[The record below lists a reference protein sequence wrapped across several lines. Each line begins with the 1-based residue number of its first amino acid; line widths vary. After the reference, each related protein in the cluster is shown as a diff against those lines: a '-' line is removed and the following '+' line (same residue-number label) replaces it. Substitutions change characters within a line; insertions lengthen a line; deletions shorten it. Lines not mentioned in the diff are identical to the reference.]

1 MSAKAGSM
9 PVLGEKHWWQILVR
23 GIIALIFGIVVLAWP
38 TAALIIFAILFGVFV
53 FVDGIFTLVVAT
65 NYKAGGGRRAWLYVR
80 SIAGIIVGLI
90 IFFLPVVAIP
100 LLILILVYLIA
111 AWALVTGVMEL
122 VYAFQAN
129 QDTAIRWMFAISGI
143 LSIILGILMLIKPLI
158 GALVI
163 AVVVGAY
170 AVLAGILLIIL
181 SFRLRSIKAAP

>member
-1 MSAKAGSM
+1 MSAKIGSI
-9 PVLGEKHWWQILVR
+9 PVLGAKHWWQILVR

-38 TAALIIFAILFGVFV
+38 GVALVVFALFFGAFV
-53 FVDGIFTLVVAT
+53 FVDGIFTLVAAI
-65 NYKAGGGRRAWLYVR
+65 NYKEGGGRRVWLYV
-80 SIAGIIVGLI
+80 SGIAGIIVGLI
-90 IFFLPVVAIP
+90 VFFLPVMAIAV
-100 LLILILVYLIA
+100 LLLILVYLIA
-111 AWALVTGVMEL
+111 AWALITGVMEL

-129 QDTAIRWMFAISGI
+129 QDTAIRWLFAVSGI

-181 SFRLRSIKAAP
+181 SFRLREVKAR

>member
-1 MSAKAGSM
+1 MSAKAGSI
-9 PVLGEKHWWQILVR
+9 PVLGDKHWWQILVR

-38 TAALIIFAILFGVFV
+38 TAALIIFALLFGAFV
-53 FVDGIFTLVVAT
+53 FVDGIFTLVAAV
-65 NYKAGGGRRAWLYVR
+65 NYKAGGGRRVWLYVAG
-80 SIAGIIVGLI
+80 IAGILVGLI
-90 IFFLPVVAIP
+90 IFLLPVVAIP
-100 LLILILVYLIA
+100 MLILILVYLIA

-143 LSIILGILMLIKPLI
+143 LSIILGILMLLKPLI

-181 SFRLRSIKAAP
+181 SFRLRSIKS

>member
-1 MSAKAGSM
+1 MSAKAGSI

-38 TAALIIFAILFGVFV
+38 TAALIIFAILFGIFV
-53 FVDGIFTLVVAT
+53 FVDGIFTLVAAI
-65 NYKAGGGRRAWLYVR
+65 NYKAGGGRRVWLYVR
-80 SIAGIIVGLI
+80 AVAGIIVGLT
-90 IFFLPVVAIP
+90 IFLLPVVAIP

-163 AVVVGAY
+163 ALVVGAY

-181 SFRLRSIKAAP
+181 SFRLRSIKA

>member
-1 MSAKAGSM
+1 MSAKAGSI
-9 PVLGEKHWWQILVR
+9 PVLGDKHWWQILVR

-38 TAALIIFAILFGVFV
+38 GAALIFFAILFGAFV
-53 FVDGIFTLVVAT
+53 FVDGIFTLVVAIK
-65 NYKAGGGRRAWLYVR
+65 YKAGGGRRVWMYISA
-80 SIAGIIVGLI
+80 IAGIIVGLI
-90 IFFLPVVAIP
+90 IFFLPVYAIP

-129 QDTAIRWMFAISGI
+129 QDTAIRWMFAIIGI
-143 LSIILGILMLIKPLI
+143 LSIILGILMLLKPLI

-163 AVVVGAY
+163 AMVVGAY

-181 SFRLRSIKAAP
+181 SVRLRSIKA